1 LIGGGPDGRE
11 DSLMHLKLRPDVRI
25 QKVFIGNEKA
35 PLLVI
40 DNFVR
45 EPEQLIRPVASKAF
59 IRTARFFPG
68 VRAKAPLTY
77 RQLVLDE
84 LQDELLQFFRL
95 NGNSMRFS
103 MCHYSLVTTPPQ
115 ELAMVQRVPHVDSV
129 DEGLASIH
137 YLFRKGYG
145 GTAFYRH
152 RRTGFEYIDKSRQDL
167 YLKMLDEEVRGPGSP
182 EPAYINSDTPLF
194 EQVEKQDGV
203 FNRILFYRRNSLH
216 SGSIER
222 DFVPDT
228 NPLTGRL
235 SINCFI
241 DVGPFIG
248 MGA

>member
-1 LIGGGPDGRE
+1 MRLE
-11 DSLMHLKLRPDVRI
+11 LNPDVRM
-25 QKVFIGNEKA
+25 QKLAIGSEKA

-40 DNFVR
+40 DNFVKDA
-45 EPEQLIRPVASKAF
+45 EQLIQTVAPKVF

-77 RQLVLDE
+77 RQFVIDQLR
-84 LQDELLQFFRL
+84 DELLQFFQL
-95 NGNSMRFS
+95 NGNSIRFS
-103 MCHYSLVTTPPQ
+103 MCHYSLVTTPPR
-115 ELAMVQRVPHVDSV
+115 ELVMAQRVPHFDSV
-129 DEGLASIH
+129 DSGLASIH

-152 RRTGFEYIDKSRQDL
+152 RRTGFEYVDLSRQDL
-167 YLKMLDEEVRGPGSP
+167 YLKTLDEEVHGPDSP
-182 EPAYINSDTPLF
+182 EPAYINGDTPLF

-216 SGSIER
+216 SGSIEK
-222 DFVPDT
+222 DFVPDG

-241 DVGPFIG
+241 DAGPFIG
-248 MGA
+248 MDA